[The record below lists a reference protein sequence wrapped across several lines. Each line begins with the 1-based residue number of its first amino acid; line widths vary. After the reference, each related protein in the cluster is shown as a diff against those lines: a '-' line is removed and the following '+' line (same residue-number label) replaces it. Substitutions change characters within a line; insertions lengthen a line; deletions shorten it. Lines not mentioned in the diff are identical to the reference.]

1 MGRGWPQSA
10 TVPGL
15 SSQTNAGQDL
25 RALRSRPVASQAAQ
39 GRIDLSLEIR
49 ACSWTRAVACSHALP
64 FR

>member
-10 TVPGL
+10 TVRGL
-15 SSQTNAGQDL
+15 SFQTNAGQDL

-39 GRIDLSLEIR
+39 GRIGLSLESR
-49 ACSWTRAVACSHALP
+49 ACSWTCAVACPPALP